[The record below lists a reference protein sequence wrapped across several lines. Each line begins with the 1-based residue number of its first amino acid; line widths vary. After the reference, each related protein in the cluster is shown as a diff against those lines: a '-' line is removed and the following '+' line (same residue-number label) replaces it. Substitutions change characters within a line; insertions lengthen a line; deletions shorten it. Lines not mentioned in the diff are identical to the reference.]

1 MNNKVQMIK
10 AILEK
15 DTPVERG
22 MVGFNVN
29 VDSILDEL
37 ARKPIN
43 TDEEKALANALHNAS
58 FINRNQGSIDEK
70 IQTTINLLNSAA
82 KGVETQYSCSSHPR
96 YYFNLPLSFTKE
108 EENKFVD
115 VLGVGSDSVTNEYM
129 LGYPSEF
136 YIRSLVDNTKLPE
149 IMERVIKEGKTTKPA
164 EELFKMPYVNFV
176 DMMFEKAQGNQGS
189 LLNFLY
195 IGAETLDY
203 LDGLNVRI
211 SPYDDNRSI
220 VSIASDLVSPVLY
233 KLEDADSVYWA
244 LIERLELKVLKVLG
258 AI

>member
-1 MNNKVQMIK
+1 
-10 AILEK
+10 
-15 DTPVERG
+15 
-22 MVGFNVN
+22 
-29 VDSILDEL
+29 
-37 ARKPIN
+37 
-43 TDEEKALANALHNAS
+43 
-58 FINRNQGSIDEK
+58 
-70 IQTTINLLNSAA
+70 
-82 KGVETQYSCSSHPR
+82 
-96 YYFNLPLSFTKE
+96 
-108 EENKFVD
+108 
-115 VLGVGSDSVTNEYM
+115 
-129 LGYPSEF
+129 
-136 YIRSLVDNTKLPE
+136 
-149 IMERVIKEGKTTKPA
+149 
-164 EELFKMPYVNFV
+164 MPYVNFV
-176 DMMFEKAQGNQGS
+176 DVMFEKAQGNQGS

>member
-1 MNNKVQMIK
+1 M
-10 AILEK
+10 
-15 DTPVERG
+15 
-22 MVGFNVN
+22 
-29 VDSILDEL
+29 
-37 ARKPIN
+37 
-43 TDEEKALANALHNAS
+43 
-58 FINRNQGSIDEK
+58 
-70 IQTTINLLNSAA
+70 
-82 KGVETQYSCSSHPR
+82 
-96 YYFNLPLSFTKE
+96 
-108 EENKFVD
+108 
-115 VLGVGSDSVTNEYM
+115 GVGSDSVTNEYM

>member
-1 MNNKVQMIK
+1 
-10 AILEK
+10 
-15 DTPVERG
+15 
-22 MVGFNVN
+22 
-29 VDSILDEL
+29 
-37 ARKPIN
+37 
-43 TDEEKALANALHNAS
+43 
-58 FINRNQGSIDEK
+58 
-70 IQTTINLLNSAA
+70 
-82 KGVETQYSCSSHPR
+82 
-96 YYFNLPLSFTKE
+96 
-108 EENKFVD
+108 
-115 VLGVGSDSVTNEYM
+115 M